1 MARNLLS
8 VLTASIAAFCLAGC
22 GAGTAAVEPAD
33 VTTEPSGPSAAI
45 EPADGRLGGATIV
58 HAGEP
63 ARELSSGGPLDSRQ
77 RGDGPR
83 RDGVGAGAGCAG
95 VTLAPGEGSMSTLAA
110 ATLCLV
116 NGERADRGLAT
127 LTANA
132 KLDGVATAYARDLV
146 EGSYFSHTGRDGSSS
161 LDRVRASG
169 YLTPGAGYSVGE
181 NLAWGTGVLATPA
194 AIMVSWMNSPGHR
207 QNILNPDYRELGI
220 GIAAGNP
227 GARNGLGATYVN
239 EFGVLEGRPST
250 RTVSASTDVAAKRA
264 TKKRKRG
271 RRARARARAARRAQ
285 AALAAARG

>member
-132 KLDGVATAYARDLV
+132 KLHGVATAYARDLV
-146 EGSYFSHTGRDGSSS
+146 EGSYFSHTGRD
-161 LDRVRASG
+161 
-169 YLTPGAGYSVGE
+169 T
-181 NLAWGTGVLATPA
+181 
-194 AIMVSWMNSPGHR
+194 VSWMNSPGHR